1 MRESTALGDSTE
13 TPTDTRTEAT
23 DPHDAADRFDRT
35 GAEIQQVFS
44 LEPGAVDDLRT
55 RLAQTAEARDLA
67 DVAYRTLDSP
77 VGPLLLA
84 ATPLGLVRVAFARE
98 DFDTVLQTLAKKIS
112 PRILEAPDR
121 LDTVAAQL
129 AEYFAGTRRAF
140 DVPLDYALS
149 TGFRQTVQHYL
160 PHIAY
165 GHTQTYKE
173 VAAHVGNPAAVR
185 AVGTACATN
194 PLPVVVPCHRVLRT
208 DGGLGGYLGGLEAKT
223 TLLTLE
229 QAA

>member
-1 MRESTALGDSTE
+1 MSEN
-13 TPTDTRTEAT
+13 TPHSRDGAGTSV
-23 DPHDAADRFDRT
+23 AADTDFP
-35 GAEIQQVFS
+35 
-44 LEPGAVDDLRT
+44 LEPGALDELRT
-55 RLAQTAEARDLA
+55 RLTADAETRGLVDI
-67 DVAYRTLDSP
+67 AYRTLDTP

-84 ATPLGLVRVAFARE
+84 ATPAGLVRVAFARE
-98 DFDTVLQTLAKKIS
+98 DFDTVLQTLATKIS

-121 LDTVAAQL
+121 LDDVAVQL
-129 AEYFAGTRRAF
+129 DEYFAGTRHAF

-149 TGFRQTVQHYL
+149 SGFRQTVQHYL

-165 GHTQTYKE
+165 GRTQTYKE

-208 DGGLGGYLGGLEAKT
+208 NGGLGGYLGGLEAKT
-223 TLLTLE
+223 TLLSLE